1 MNDAFDLAVSTFGV
15 SATRSDNCLEP
26 LGQERGTLP
35 GHPTATSKR
44 PPRIGRMHE
53 QQSGEQA
60 DGRHW
65 TAHNH
70 AEMHGGGQVDAAF
83 SDPVVLPATMRFY
96 DRSRAALQRTSPGH
110 LLTVDLTG
118 RTTGSDWLLSLE
130 LRCGVAAAAESSPP
144 HLFLASGRSTS
155 ELDVRRHR
163 RGEPNPVTAV
173 ARGGSRRLSDHRG

>member
-1 MNDAFDLAVSTFGV
+1 MNDAFDLAVSIFGV

-96 DRSRAALQRTSPGH
+96 DRSRAALQRTPPGQE
-110 LLTVDLTG
+110 
-118 RTTGSDWLLSLE
+118 RS
-130 LRCGVAAAAESSPP
+130 VAAAAQFAAKQSSP
-144 HLFLASGRSTS
+144 LCA
-155 ELDVRRHR
+155 DVRFLPFPE
-163 RGEPNPVTAV
+163 GAEF
-173 ARGGSRRLSDHRG
+173 G